1 MKFYI
6 LITAG
11 RGPAEC
17 AVVVE
22 KVHQMILDRIDEY
35 KLGNLRV
42 IDYNEHDSGRGL
54 MSVTSEVTCLDKRYF
69 EMLKNEWEG
78 TIKWVCTKN
87 TIRPNHKRKNWFIGV
102 SFYEAPE
109 PIEIHDIDIRFQS
122 MRSSGPGGQNVNK
135 VESAVRATHI
145 PTGISVVVQ
154 TSRDQSMNRKIAYR
168 HLIDRLSLMEKYKT
182 DVLNADMWNEHTA
195 LQRGGQIKTFKGEL

>member
-22 KVHQMILDRIDEY
+22 KVHQMILNRIDEY

-102 SFYEAPE
+102 SFYEVPE
-109 PIEIHDIDIRFQS
+109 PIEIRDIDIRFQS

>member
-22 KVHQMILDRIDEY
+22 KVHQMILNRIDEY
-35 KLGNLRV
+35 KLGNLRI

-102 SFYEAPE
+102 SFYEVPE
-109 PIEIHDIDIRFQS
+109 PIEIRDIDIRFQS

-195 LQRGGQIKTFKGEL
+195 LQRGGQVKTFKGEL

>member
-11 RGPAEC
+11 RGPVEC

-22 KVHQMILDRIDEY
+22 KIHQMILDGIS
-35 KLGNLRV
+35 KSKICNLRV
-42 IDYNEHDSGRGL
+42 LDYNEHDSGRGC
-54 MSVTSEVTCLDKRYF
+54 MSITSEVVCPDRNNFLA
-69 EMLKNEWEG
+69 LKEEWEG

-87 TIRPNHKRKNWFIGV
+87 TIRPNHKRKNWFVGV
-102 SFYEAPE
+102 SFYEVPD
-109 PIEIHDIDIRFQS
+109 PIEIRDIDIRFQS

-154 TSRDQSMNRKIAYR
+154 TSRDQSMNRKIAYQ
-168 HLIDRLSLMEKYKT
+168 HLIDRLSLIEKYKR
-182 DVLNADMWNEHTA
+182 DVLNAEIWSEHDT

>member
-54 MSVTSEVTCLDKRYF
+54 MSVTSEVTCLDKR
-69 EMLKNEWEG
+69 
-78 TIKWVCTKN
+78 
-87 TIRPNHKRKNWFIGV
+87 
-102 SFYEAPE
+102 
-109 PIEIHDIDIRFQS
+109 
-122 MRSSGPGGQNVNK
+122 
-135 VESAVRATHI
+135 
-145 PTGISVVVQ
+145 
-154 TSRDQSMNRKIAYR
+154 
-168 HLIDRLSLMEKYKT
+168 
-182 DVLNADMWNEHTA
+182 
-195 LQRGGQIKTFKGEL
+195 

>member
-102 SFYEAPE
+102 SFYEVPE
-109 PIEIHDIDIRFQS
+109 PIEIRDIDIRFQS

>member
-35 KLGNLRV
+35 KLGNLRI

-102 SFYEAPE
+102 SFYEVPE
-109 PIEIHDIDIRFQS
+109 PIEIRDIDIRFQS

>member
-11 RGPAEC
+11 RGPVEC

-102 SFYEAPE
+102 SFYEVPK
-109 PIEIHDIDIRFQS
+109 PIEIRDIDIRFQS

>member
-1 MKFYI
+1 
-6 LITAG
+6 
-11 RGPAEC
+11 
-17 AVVVE
+17 
-22 KVHQMILDRIDEY
+22 
-35 KLGNLRV
+35 
-42 IDYNEHDSGRGL
+42 
-54 MSVTSEVTCLDKRYF
+54 
-69 EMLKNEWEG
+69 MLKNEWEG

-102 SFYEAPE
+102 SFYEVPE
-109 PIEIHDIDIRFQS
+109 PIEIRDIDIRFQS